1 MRVALLLYFLLSV
14 TLAQTKVVLL
24 GTGNPNANPER
35 MGASIAVITNGKPYL
50 IDFGPGVV
58 RRASEAFN
66 DGVEELALPNLTHAF
81 VTHLHSDHTVGF
93 ADLIFTPWVLDRDQP
108 MAVYGPR
115 GIKAMARNI
124 IRAYRKD
131 IDIRINGRQPQNTT
145 GYKVNATRI
154 HPGVVFDDNG
164 LKVTAFKV
172 NHGEIEEAYGY
183 KFETGDKTIVISG
196 DAAPSESIVEQCNG
210 CDMLFHE
217 VYSLEK
223 FQLKPPEWKAY
234 HSSYHTSTIEL
245 AEIAT
250 RARPKL
256 LVLYHQI
263 FWGAT
268 EEEILKEIRGNYNGA
283 VVSGKDL
290 DVFE

>member
-1 MRVALLLYFLLSV
+1 M
-14 TLAQTKVVLL
+14 
-24 GTGNPNANPER
+24 NATD
-35 MGASIAVITNGKPYL
+35 IC
-50 IDFGPGVV
+50 PGVI
-58 RRASEAFN
+58 FDNN
-66 DGVEELALPNLTHAF
+66 D
-81 VTHLHSDHTVGF
+81 
-93 ADLIFTPWVLDRDQP
+93 
-108 MAVYGPR
+108 
-115 GIKAMARNI
+115 
-124 IRAYRKD
+124 
-131 IDIRINGRQPQNTT
+131 
-145 GYKVNATRI
+145 
-154 HPGVVFDDNG
+154 

-183 KFETGDKTIVISG
+183 KFETEDKTIVISG

-223 FQLKPPEWKAY
+223 FQLKTPEWKAY
-234 HSSYHTSTIEL
+234 HSSYHTSTSEL

-250 RARPKL
+250 QARPKL

-268 EEEILKEIRGNYNGA
+268 GEEILREIQENYNGA

>member
-1 MRVALLLYFLLSV
+1 
-14 TLAQTKVVLL
+14 
-24 GTGNPNANPER
+24 
-35 MGASIAVITNGKPYL
+35 
-50 IDFGPGVV
+50 
-58 RRASEAFN
+58 
-66 DGVEELALPNLTHAF
+66 
-81 VTHLHSDHTVGF
+81 
-93 ADLIFTPWVLDRDQP
+93 
-108 MAVYGPR
+108 
-115 GIKAMARNI
+115 
-124 IRAYRKD
+124 
-131 IDIRINGRQPQNTT
+131 
-145 GYKVNATRI
+145 
-154 HPGVVFDDNG
+154 
-164 LKVTAFKV
+164 
-172 NHGEIEEAYGY
+172 
-183 KFETGDKTIVISG
+183 
-196 DAAPSESIVEQCNG
+196 
-210 CDMLFHE
+210 MLFHE

-268 EEEILKEIRGNYNGA
+268 EEEILKEIRGHYNGS